1 MKIFCLHDEYGPGL
15 PNSCTFVR
23 ILQPFSH
30 PSVAHEISLEH
41 GTSAPEGDPDVILIE
56 RHLGWPENTQ
66 LASLQSLV
74 EDLRRRRI
82 PLLYALDDNFLDLNI
97 VRPWEPFPSGE
108 LRSIV
113 MYLARSSDGVVV
125 STEALGQ
132 RMARLN
138 ENIMVVQNAID
149 ERLFGPPG
157 SPRKTSGALT
167 IGYMGTLTHERDLM
181 MILRPLRSVLKRH
194 AGRLRLELVGVT
206 ANPRLLSLF
215 EGVPVTFLDPGAE
228 GAYPRF
234 PAWMR
239 RNLHWN
245 IALSPLED
253 NAFTRCKSDLKYLD
267 YGALGIAGVFSDV
280 VPYRSVRD
288 HETGLVVPNEPDAW
302 ERALEELVRD
312 GELRTN
318 LGCRARDEV
327 YEKRTL
333 AVAAVRWR
341 DAVRALMPL

>member
-15 PNSCTFVR
+15 PNSCTYIR

-30 PSVAHEISLEH
+30 PSVSSEISLEH
-41 GTSAPEGDPDVILIE
+41 GTSPPGGDPDVILIE
-56 RHLGWPENTQ
+56 RHLGWPEATQ
-66 LASLQSLV
+66 LALLERLV
-74 EDLRRRRI
+74 DDLRRRRI
-82 PLLYALDDNFLDLNI
+82 PFIHMLDDNFLDLNAD
-97 VRPWEPFPSGE
+97 RPWEPFPSAE

-113 MYLARSSDGVVV
+113 MYLARNADGVIV
-125 STEALGQ
+125 STEALGE
-132 RMARLN
+132 RVARLN
-138 ENIMVVQNAID
+138 PRVVVIPNAID
-149 ERLFGPPG
+149 ERLFGPPAP
-157 SPRKTSGALT
+157 PRSSQDRL
-167 IGYMGTLTHERDLM
+167 IVGYMGTRTHERDLM

-206 ANPRLLSLF
+206 ANPRLFSLF